1 MSMNVPPPDAS
12 GAAAAVEIEAADAA
26 GDDVIGE
33 AGPDPRVPYDMR
45 AERRQAG
52 RERRRLLLRRPAF
65 IIGVLIILAWI
76 VCGVFGDKITPY
88 DPINEFDTS
97 SLSPRAGHLM
107 GTDQLG
113 RDVLSRVMAGARDVL
128 IVAPIAA
135 TLSVIFGAFLGL
147 LMGYFRGWVDEI
159 LSRLVEVLLSIPV
172 VLMALLITATLG
184 SSRIVVIGTVA
195 VLFTPIV
202 TRTVRAAVLSEAQL
216 DYVTSARLR
225 GEKSLFVMTRE
236 ILPNIRSTILVE
248 YTVRIGYAV
257 FTVATL
263 SFLGA
268 GIQPPSPDWGL
279 AVSDTYQLIPAG
291 QWWPTLF
298 PALAIASVV
307 VATNLVA
314 DSIEAAL
321 AA

>member
-1 MSMNVPPPDAS
+1 MNAPPPDAH
-12 GAAAAVEIEAADAA
+12 GAAAAVEVDAAVAA

-33 AGPDPRVPYDMR
+33 AGPVATTTPIDMR
-45 AERRQAG
+45 AERRQA
-52 RERRRLLLRRPAF
+52 RKERRRLLLRRPTF
-65 IIGVLIILAWI
+65 IVGVLIILTWI
-76 VCGVFGDKITPY
+76 VCGVFGDKITPS
-88 DPINEFDTS
+88 DPLVPVDTS
-97 SLSPRAGHLM
+97 SLRPSGDHLM

-128 IVAPIAA
+128 IVAPLAA
-135 TLSVIFGAFLGL
+135 TLSIIAGALLGL
-147 LMGYFRGWVDEI
+147 VMGYFRGWVDEV

-202 TRTVRAAVLSEAQL
+202 TRTVRAAVLAEAQL

-236 ILPNIRSTILVE
+236 ILPNIMPTILVE

-263 SFLGA
+263 SFLGS

-279 AVSDTYQLIPAG
+279 AVADTYQLIPAG

-314 DSIEAAL
+314 DSIEAVL

>member
-1 MSMNVPPPDAS
+1 MSMHVPPPEIGS
-12 GAAAAVEIEAADAA
+12 AAAAVEMEAAAA
-26 GDDVIGE
+26 VDDVIGE
-33 AGPDPRVPYDMR
+33 GGPVTTLDMR
-45 AERRQAG
+45 AERKLARS
-52 RERRRLLLRRPAF
+52 ERRRLLLRRPSF
-65 IIGVLIILAWI
+65 IVGTLIIVVWV
-76 VCGVFGDKITPY
+76 VCGALGDRITPY
-88 DPINEFDTS
+88 DP
-97 SLSPRAGHLM
+97 LSDFSEPSQAPSADHLM

-128 IVAPIAA
+128 IVAPVAA
-135 TLSVIFGAFLGL
+135 ILSVIAGALLGL
-147 LMGYFRGWVDEI
+147 LMGYYRGWVDEI
-159 LSRLVEVLLSIPV
+159 LSRLIEVLLSIPV

-202 TRTVRAAVLSEAQL
+202 TRTVRAAVLAEAQL

-225 GEKSLFVMTRE
+225 GERGLFVMTRE
-236 ILPNIRSTILVE
+236 ILPNTSATILVE
-248 YTVRIGYAV
+248 LTVRVGYAV

-279 AVSDTYQLIPAG
+279 AVADTYQLIPAG
-291 QWWPTLF
+291 QWWATLF

-314 DSIEAAL
+314 DSIEAVL
-321 AA
+321 AS

>member
-45 AERRQAG
+45 VERRQAG

>member
-12 GAAAAVEIEAADAA
+12 GAAAAVEKDAA
-26 GDDVIGE
+26 LAVDDVVGE
-33 AGPDPRVPYDMR
+33 AGPDPRVPFDMR
-45 AERRQAG
+45 AERRQAAK
-52 RERRRLLLRRPAF
+52 ERRRLLLRRPGF
-65 IIGVLIILAWI
+65 IIGSLIILAWI
-76 VCGVFGDKITPY
+76 VCGVAGDKITPY
-88 DPINEFDTS
+88 DPLVPVARS
-97 SLSPRAGHLM
+97 SLSPRADHLM
-107 GTDQLG
+107 GTDQIG
-113 RDVLSRVMAGARDVL
+113 RDVLSKVMAGARDVL
-128 IVAPIAA
+128 LVAPLAA
-135 TLSVIFGAFLGL
+135 TLSIVLGVFFGL
-147 LMGYFRGWVDEI
+147 LMGYYRGWVDEI

-172 VLMALLITATLG
+172 ILMALLIGATLG
-184 SSRIVVIGTVA
+184 ASRPVVIGTVA

-202 TRTVRAAVLSEAQL
+202 TRTVRAAVLAESQL

-225 GEKSLFVMTRE
+225 GEKGLFVMGRE
-236 ILPNIRSTILVE
+236 ILPNITPTIVVE

-263 SFLGA
+263 SFLGV
-268 GIQPPSPDWGL
+268 GPQPPSPDWGL
-279 AVSDTYQLIPAG
+279 AVADTYGLIPAG